1 MLTPQEIHWLIKH
14 YEESIDQMPNREEK
28 ASATE
33 VMLTLKHVLY
43 SRGFDPIV
51 AQLIDKIILRSRAGM
66 EEYGTTLDENGLPP
80 AEWLT
85 HLQEELLDA
94 SLYIEKIKSIKP

>member
-1 MLTPQEIHWLIKH
+1 
-14 YEESIDQMPNREEK
+14 
-28 ASATE
+28 
-33 VMLTLKHVLY
+33 MLTLKHVLY
-43 SRGFDPIV
+43 SKGYDAIV